1 MSTGEGMSNV
11 DVVIT
16 GMGATTPLGG
26 DVPSTW
32 DALLAGRSGIRTND
46 KEWVERYDMPAR
58 LCAPLA
64 VEPTEVLPRVQ
75 ARRMDRCEQIAI
87 IAARQA
93 WADAGY
99 DLPTDEHQPVD
110 PDRLGVAIGTGI
122 GGPVT
127 LLDQDDL
134 LEEFGLRKVSPLT
147 VPMLMPNGPAA
158 MVGIELKA
166 RAGVHSPASAC
177 ASGAEGLATAWQ
189 MIQSGRADVVVAGG
203 AEACI
208 HPITVAGFAQ
218 SRTLSTRNDDPAG
231 ASRPFDVDRDGFVLG
246 EGAGVLILERADH
259 ALARGARIYGKLAGT
274 GITSDAYHITGNHPE
289 GIGQINAIT
298 HAVRSAGLDAADI
311 VHVNAHA
318 TSTVVGDIGEAT
330 AVRKA
335 LGDQVVLTA
344 PKGALGHL
352 VGGAGAVESIIT
364 LLSIYHGVIPA
375 TRNLERLDP
384 KVDLDVVT
392 GEPRKMHVNAAVND
406 SFGFGGHNV
415 ALVFTAA

>member
-1 MSTGEGMSNV
+1 MSTV

-26 DVPSTW
+26 DVTSTW
-32 DALLAGRSGIRTND
+32 DALIAGRNGIVVND
-46 KEWVERYDMPAR
+46 AEWVEKYGLPAK
-58 LCAPLA
+58 LAAKLA
-64 VEPTEVLPRVQ
+64 VEPAEVLPRVQ
-75 ARRMDRCEQIAI
+75 LRRLDRCEQIAI

-99 DLPTDEHQPVD
+99 EMPSEDSQPVD

-134 LEEFGLRKVSPLT
+134 LENQGLRKVSPLT

-158 MVGIELKA
+158 HVSIELMA

-208 HPITVAGFAQ
+208 HQITVAGFAQ
-218 SRTLSTRNDDPAG
+218 SRTLSLRNDEPDR
-231 ASRPFDVDRDGFVLG
+231 ASRPFDVHRDGFVLG
-246 EGAGVLILERADH
+246 EGAGVLVLEREDYAR
-259 ALARGARIYGKLAGT
+259 ARGARIYGRLAGT

-298 HAVRSAGLDAADI
+298 GALRSANLSPAD
-311 VHVNAHA
+311 VGHVNAHA
-318 TSTVVGDIGEAT
+318 TSTVVGDIGEAV
-330 AVRKA
+330 AISKA
-335 LGDQVVLTA
+335 IGDHVVLTA
-344 PKGALGHL
+344 PKSAMGHL
-352 VGGAGAVESIIT
+352 VGGAGAVESIVT

-375 TRNLERLDP
+375 TRNLENQDP
-384 KVDLDVVT
+384 KVGLDVVA
-392 GEPRKMHVNAAVND
+392 GEPRKMELTAAVND

-415 ALVFTAA
+415 ALAFTAA

>member
-1 MSTGEGMSNV
+1 MSTVE
-11 DVVIT
+11 VVVT
-16 GMGATTPLGG
+16 GIGATTPLGG
-26 DVPSTW
+26 DVASTW
-32 DALLAGRSGIRTND
+32 DGLIAGRNGIKTND
-46 KEWVERYDMPAR
+46 TEWAEKYDLPSR
-58 LCAPLA
+58 LMAPLA
-64 VEPTEVLPRVQ
+64 VEPSEVLPRVQ
-75 ARRMDRCEQIAI
+75 LRRMDRCEQIAV

-99 DLPTDEHQPVD
+99 ELPSDEHEPVD

-134 LEEFGLRKVSPLT
+134 LEQHGLRKVSPLT

-158 MVGIELKA
+158 LVSIELRA

-177 ASGAEGLATAWQ
+177 ASGAEGLAQAYQ

-218 SRTLSTRNDDPAG
+218 SRTLSLRNEAPER

-246 EGAGVLILERADH
+246 EGAGVLVLESAEH
-259 ALARGARIYGKLAGT
+259 ARARGARVYGKLAGT

-289 GIGQINAIT
+289 GIGQINAMTQAI
-298 HAVRSAGLDAADI
+298 RQAGLTPADI
-311 VHVNAHA
+311 GHVNAHA
-318 TSTVVGDIGEAT
+318 TSTVVGDIGEAVAIKK
-330 AVRKA
+330 AV
-335 LGDQVVLTA
+335 GDHAVLTA
-344 PKGALGHL
+344 PKASIGHL
-352 VGGAGAVESIIT
+352 VGGAGAVESIVT
-364 LLSIYHGVIPA
+364 LLSIYHGIIPA
-375 TRNLERLDP
+375 TRNLENQDP
-384 KVDLDVVT
+384 KVELDVVA
-392 GEPRKMHVNAAVND
+392 GEARKLDLTAAMND